1 MGPPLCLG
9 RSMRLRSHPA
19 LVVLACLAVGMLWVP
34 PAPAAPHT
42 ATASLTLQVRPEAR
56 LDQEGA
62 FLRVK
67 IRLARGA
74 DARLWSATACGAP
87 LADTLVISRSGTHT
101 IPLSALG
108 APAGENICL
117 ASSDG
122 TLRLAQPVQ
131 SAWSASAATD
141 QLERTAMDADLPR

>member
-1 MGPPLCLG
+1 
-9 RSMRLRSHPA
+9 
-19 LVVLACLAVGMLWVP
+19 LVVLACVAVGMLCVP
-34 PAPAAPHT
+34 PAPAASHT
-42 ATASLTLQVRPEAR
+42 ATTSLTLQVRPEAR
-56 LDQEGA
+56 LDQDGD

-87 LADTLVISRSGTHT
+87 LADTLVILRSGTHT

-122 TLRLAQPVQ
+122 TLRLTRALQ
-131 SAWSASAATD
+131 S
-141 QLERTAMDADLPR
+141 R

>member
-1 MGPPLCLG
+1 L
-9 RSMRLRSHPA
+9 A
-19 LVVLACLAVGMLWVP
+19 ALACMAVGMLCVP
-34 PAPAAPHT
+34 PAPAASHT
-42 ATASLTLQVRPEAR
+42 ATASLLLQVRPEAR
-56 LDQEGA
+56 LDQDGA

-122 TLRLAQPVQ
+122 TLRLAQPVR
-131 SAWSASAATD
+131 SAWSGSAPAD
-141 QLERTAMDADLPR
+141 QQEQTPINADLPR